1 MGITES
7 IFRTLEESS
16 DESGTDGHRVLSAP
30 APDKNPRKKTA
41 NRKPGMFAKKPGEFD
56 MVGYTIGWPPIT
68 WDDLGLGLVRTMGF
82 IHNKPVKLS
91 YRNGTWSISGPF
103 ANSTVM
109 WFVFAGGATLVYF
122 LWDIIARSDEWG
134 SILGSLLP
142 VVFSILGLLF
152 RKKTLEFKPY
162 EIEMLAYDSE
172 NHVLVL
178 SILTEPGGL
187 IAIRPDL
194 PSDEVSMKAAEE
206 NLTNKLREIFYG
218 FYKIDG
224 LARPDF
230 SAFKSWSLWA
240 FVTLM
245 IGYFSYRYF
254 S

>member
-1 MGITES
+1 MGITDS
-7 IFRTLEESS
+7 IIKALEESVE
-16 DESGTDGHRVLSAP
+16 ESGMEGSGILQAP
-30 APDKNPRKKTA
+30 APEKSSRKRTA

-68 WDDLGLGLVRTMGF
+68 WDEIGLGLVHTMGF

-91 YRNGTWSISGPF
+91 YRSGTWSISGPF

-109 WFVFAGGATLVYF
+109 WFVFAGGGTLVYF
-122 LWDIIARSDEWG
+122 LWDTISRSDEWG
-134 SILGSLLP
+134 SILGGLLP

-178 SILTEPGGL
+178 SILTEPGGV

-194 PSDEVSMKAAEE
+194 PSDQSNMKAAEE

-218 FYKIDG
+218 FFRIDG
-224 LARPDF
+224 LAKPDY

-240 FVTLM
+240 FMTLM

-254 S
+254 Y